1 MTTITRTSALTIAGL
16 AFVGGAIAG
25 PVTAV
30 HAATTDTRPT
40 TDRDNDR
47 DRGEGRT
54 GAREVGVRYEAQ
66 PNFYYCGPAST
77 RIALTAQGKN
87 LSQDDLAKDLGTT
100 EAGTNSAVDITRVLN
115 KVTGTD
121 TYKTVEVPATAK
133 DNHVEKLRT
142 DMVRA
147 LDSGRAVVANIA
159 GTAVD
164 TDGVAHSY
172 EGGHY
177 LSVVGYRDNGH
188 TLKIADPANP
198 DQASYWITAEDLTA
212 WTATRGYSA

>member
-16 AFVGGAIAG
+16 AVVGGAIAG
-25 PVTAV
+25 PATAV
-30 HAATTDTRPT
+30 HAATTNTHPT
-40 TDRDNDR
+40 SSSDRAGEHR
-47 DRGEGRT
+47 DRG
-54 GAREVGVRYEAQ
+54 REVGVRYEAQ

-87 LSQDDLAKDLGTT
+87 ISQDDLARQLGTT

-115 KVTGTD
+115 KVTGDDEYT
-121 TYKTVEVPATAK
+121 TVEMPATVK
-133 DNHVEKLRT
+133 DQHVDKLRG

-147 LDSGRAVVANIA
+147 LDDGRAVVANIA
-159 GTAVD
+159 GTATD

-177 LSVVGYRDNGH
+177 LSVVGYRDNGD

-198 DQASYWITAEDLTA
+198 DQASYWITAKDLA
-212 WTATRGYSA
+212 DWTATRGYSA